1 MAEGT
6 VIALGFFDGVHLGH
20 QALLRRTAERGAEH
34 GLTPAVFTFDRSPK
48 AAVTGVPVPLLTTP
62 EERAAVIRGLF
73 PIRRV
78 IVAPF
83 DRRMMTMPWRE
94 FLDMLREKYG
104 ARWLVA
110 GHDFRFGHR
119 NAGTPALLADYAAEM
134 GMGCDVIP
142 AVTVDGRTVS
152 STYIRQLVEE
162 GRRAEARRLL
172 GHGMLDI

>member
-162 GRRAEARRLL
+162 GRRAEARRFL
-172 GHGMLDI
+172 GHGMLNI

>member
-1 MAEGT
+1 MREET

-20 QALLRRTAERGAEH
+20 QALLRRTAERGAER
-34 GLTPAVFTFDRSPK
+34 GLTPAVFTFDRSPR
-48 AAVTGVPVPLLTTP
+48 AVVTGVPVPLLTTP

-73 PIRRV
+73 PIDRV

-83 DRRMMTMPWRE
+83 DQRMMTMPWRG
-94 FLDMLREKYG
+94 FLDMLREDYH

-119 NAGTPALLADYAAEM
+119 NEGTPALLMDYAKEM
-134 GMGCDVIP
+134 GIGCDVIP

-152 STYIRQLVEE
+152 STYIRQLAEV
-162 GRRAEARRLL
+162 GRQAEARRLL
-172 GHGMLDI
+172 GHDRLRL